1 VPASRWS
8 GGKTVGVVA
17 VVAAIGTAAVASSI
31 RHALDGQ
38 HPPRAAPT
46 QPEPFAVWT
55 SAEPMRLSRTDEL
68 PSTGTPTVDYIIDLD
83 TGEMTPLPRA
93 ILETVATTKQGL
105 PRYAASRDGASL
117 AFVGNAENGTRQIF
131 VAGIDGSGI
140 RQVTL
145 GYSDVMSPAWSPDAA
160 KIAYVG
166 YRNDCDYTL
175 FVLDV
180 GTGESSQITGVG
192 RLSRWTQPQFTP
204 DGAALL
210 YSGRELAVRTVPLD
224 GGESTVLIGPR
235 QGLEVGDGALSSD
248 GSLVTMMGNEVG
260 GPGAIRFVTKVDG
273 TGKRSMSLG
282 GSNPAGTWSPA
293 GHRIVCTDFSGRQ
306 VIVLDLD
313 TGEAS
318 RVARGSAAIWLDDH
332 TLLVE
337 V

>member
-1 VPASRWS
+1 MPASRWS

-38 HPPRAAPT
+38 APRTAPT
-46 QPEPFAVWT
+46 QPEPFAAWT
-55 SAEPMRLSRTDEL
+55 SAEPVRLSRTDEL
-68 PSTGTPTVDYIIDLD
+68 PSTSPPTVDYIIDLD
-83 TGEMTPLPRA
+83 TGAMTPLPRA
-93 ILETVATTKQGL
+93 ILETVAKTKKGL
-105 PRYAASRDGASL
+105 PRYAASRDGASV
-117 AFVGNAENGTRQIF
+117 AFVGNAENGTHQIF

-140 RQVTL
+140 RQVTR
-145 GYSDVMSPAWSPDAA
+145 GNSDVMSPAWSPDAA

-166 YRNDCDYTL
+166 LRSDGGYAL
-175 FVLDV
+175 FVVDV
-180 GTGESSQITGVG
+180 GTGESSQIAGVG
-192 RLSRWTQPQFTP
+192 RLTQWTQPQFTP
-204 DGAALL
+204 NGSALL
-210 YSGRELAVRTVPLD
+210 YSGGQLAVRTVPLD
-224 GGESTVLIGPR
+224 GGQSTVLIGPR

-293 GHRIVCTDFSGRQ
+293 GHRIVCTSFSGTH
-306 VIVLDLD
+306 VFVFDVD

-318 RVARGSAAIWLDDH
+318 RVARGSAAIWLDGH